1 MKKIVESEK
10 KYPQFRRKSKGALA
24 REARRYIQH
33 KQGYVKLISV

>member
-1 MKKIVESEK
+1 MKKVDDKEK
-10 KYPQFRRKSKGALA
+10 KFPQFRRKSKGALA